1 MRTATKLRLVLCLG
15 SLSGLVW
22 AGTFATFTD
31 SGTASSTF
39 TAGTVDLVVS
49 GETDDAYDFTSI
61 QMGNMKPGDVKY
73 APLTI
78 ANTGTLGFTYSM
90 STSST
95 NTDSKNLAGQLT
107 LGVKK
112 VDAEATCDSAGV
124 GYGASA
130 VTLMSAGALS
140 SAAIASRSLAASA
153 SEVAC
158 FRVELPSTADNTYQ
172 GATTTATFTFS
183 ATQA

>member
-1 MRTATKLRLVLCLG
+1 MLTKTRFLLCGGGLLG
-15 SLSGLVW
+15 LIW

-39 TAGTVDLVVS
+39 TAGTVDLLVGAEV
-49 GETDDAYDFTSI
+49 DDAYAFTSI
-61 QMGNMKPGDVKY
+61 EMSNMKPGDVKY

-78 ANTGTLGFTYSM
+78 ANAGTLGFAYSM
-90 STSST
+90 ATSAT
-95 NTDSKNLAGQLT
+95 NTDSKGLAAQLT

-112 VDAEATCDSAGV
+112 VLNEAACDSAGV
-124 GYGASA
+124 GYDASLDVLKA
-130 VTLMSAGALS
+130 SGALS
-140 SAAIASRSLAASA
+140 AGAIASRTLTAGT

-158 FRVELPSTADNTYQ
+158 FRVELPSTSGDTFQ

-183 ATQA
+183 ATQS